1 MKRFLAVLVASMFL
15 TSAAYAAD
23 AIKGEKGAKGEAG
36 AKSEKGAKGEKG
48 ASATK
53 ATDTKAGAMGDV
65 KKSETATEKTA
76 DKPEKKGKNK

>member
-15 TSAAYAAD
+15 TLAAYAAD
-23 AIKGEKGAKGEAG
+23 AIKGEKGAKGEA
-36 AKSEKGAKGEKG
+36 GAKGEKG

-76 DKPEKKGKNK
+76 DKPEKKGKSK